1 MSERLVE
8 LGYNLIV
15 DTCPTLPRALA
26 RANPA
31 LMGASAENTS
41 AFEKAAAF
49 KLFGAMQ
56 KYRNAVGTVLAMCK
70 RASTAPFDTL
80 IVPAGTPEIAAF
92 GLASTAK
99 YSVSGISDADRRISF
114 GSDAFRNDPLTGLNV
129 GVSRGSTSFHDGTTM
144 PQARAGCLS
153 ETHVLYVKYSAPG
166 TGDTPHRVDHT
177 NNTLTN
183 VRAETF
189 VKIEVVA
196 SSAIIGVAGA
206 GHLAL
211 GYPTTSTF
219 TQATSPEETTVQL
232 RTYLGAWMN
241 NPESVLVLPSVF
253 IDGVVSIT
261 EYTGDDLTEAIRA
274 AAGGDD
280 AIMGTVYASGA
291 ADAPIVKMNNGPLG
305 SLDKLNGLST
315 IMGGISTMPMEL

>member
-153 ETHVLYVKYSAPG
+153 ETHVLYVKYAAPG
-166 TGDTPHRVDHT
+166 TGIADPHRVDHT
-177 NNTLTN
+177 NNTLKK
-183 VRAETF
+183 VEAATF

-253 IDGVVSIT
+253 IDGVVSIDVIA
-261 EYTGDDLTEAIRA
+261 ENDVTGEIRGSA
-274 AAGGDD
+274 AT
-280 AIMGTVYASGA
+280 GTVYASGA
-291 ADAPIVKMNNGPLG
+291 ADATIVKMNNGPLG